1 VKFTGIL
8 MIAAGVLSIMF
19 TIRQPAG
26 YTGA

>member
-1 VKFTGIL
+1 VKFMGIL

-19 TIRQPAG
+19 TVRKPAG